1 MDLAEL
7 AITPQAPANCRDC
20 HADLPAGALA
30 CPQCN
35 TLVYGHHL
43 EQITKAA
50 SNLEES
56 KQTNHLAEARELW
69 LSALPW
75 LPRASRQA
83 EWIRQRVLAL
93 DTRIHN
99 ADPQPLTQSKAQS
112 KWIKRLGPFA
122 PIAVLLAKAKTALLL
137 LFKLKFLLSFA
148 AFFGVYWAIY
158 GLWFGA
164 GFALSIL
171 IHELGHVIAVKRL
184 GLKADLP
191 VFLPGFGAFV
201 RWQGFD
207 IGLADRAGIALAGP
221 LAGLL
226 AAAVCMALYVA
237 TQRPVFAAL
246 AHTGAWLNLLNL
258 IPVWVLDGGQA
269 THALS
274 RLQRGLLLVTCI
286 VFFFMTQQK
295 AFLLVAAGMTYRL
308 FTRDIPAEPSTRTA
322 VFFTILL
329 FALGALL
336 KIVPLQPFER

>member
-7 AITPQAPANCRDC
+7 AITPQAATNCRDC

-35 TLVYGHHL
+35 TLVYSHHL

-50 SNLEES
+50 RNLEES
-56 KQTNHLAEARELW
+56 NHSNHLAEARELW

-83 EWIRQRVLAL
+83 EWIRQHVLTL
-93 DTRIHN
+93 DTRIN
-99 ADPQPLTQSKAQS
+99 TVNPEPAPQS
-112 KWIKRLGPFA
+112 KWVKRLGPLA
-122 PIAVLLAKAKTALLL
+122 PLAVLLAKAKTALLL

-171 IHELGHVIAVKRL
+171 IHELGHVFAVKRL
-184 GLKADLP
+184 GFKADLP

-201 RWQGFD
+201 RWQGFN
-207 IGLADRAGIALAGP
+207 ISLTDRADIALAGP

-258 IPVWVLDGGQA
+258 IPVWILDGGQA
-269 THALS
+269 TNALS
-274 RLQRGLLLVTCI
+274 RLQRGLLLTTCI
-286 VFFFMTQQK
+286 VFFLMTRQM
-295 AFLLVAAGMTYRL
+295 AFLLVAAGMIYRL
-308 FTRDIPAEPSTRTA
+308 FTSDTPADPSNRTMI
-322 VFFTILL
+322 FFMALL

-336 KIVPLQPFER
+336 KIVPLQPLTP

>member
-1 MDLAEL
+1 MDLAERVV
-7 AITPQAPANCRDC
+7 TPQAVTNCRDC

-35 TLVYGHHL
+35 TLVYSHHL
-43 EQITKAA
+43 EQISKAA
-50 SNLEES
+50 NNLEQS

-75 LPRASRQA
+75 LPRGSRQA
-83 EWIRQRVLAL
+83 EWIRERVLAL
-93 DTRIHN
+93 DARIN
-99 ADPQPLTQSKAQS
+99 NTSQQPAAQS
-112 KWIKRLGPFA
+112 KWIKRLGPLA

-171 IHELGHVIAVKRL
+171 VHEFGHVIAVKRL

-191 VFLPGFGAFV
+191 VFLPGLGAYV

-207 IGLADRAGIALAGP
+207 ISLASRAEIALAGP

-226 AAAVCMALYVA
+226 AAGVCMALYVA

-246 AHTGAWLNLLNL
+246 AHAGAWLNLLNL

-269 THALS
+269 VHALS
-274 RLQRGLLLVTCI
+274 RLQRGLLLATCI
-286 VFFFMTQQK
+286 VFFLMTQQK

-308 FTRDIPAEPSTRTA
+308 FTRDTPVEPSTRTV
-322 VFFTILL
+322 VFFTVLL

-336 KIVPLQPFER
+336 KIVPFQPLGR